1 MERGTG
7 QQSGG
12 PMPHQQG
19 SRMGQEGG
27 MAQQGGM
34 GQQGEMTRRGSMG
47 QQEGGQQGSMGKQGG
62 MGQQTM
68 TPTQRGPSHAQ
79 VRSAAPR
86 LEPLEVE
93 EVARSEVVTAEP
105 GDTVAEVVSK
115 MADEDVGSVVV
126 VEDDQPTGIVTDRK
140 IALALGEATDVTD
153 MTAGEIATEDIA
165 IGRTDMTVF
174 DAAELLRDEGI
185 RRLPLVDEDG
195 QLEGIVT
202 LDDILV
208 LLASKFGVAAEVIE
222 MQAPGR

>member
-1 MERGTG
+1 MERGTS

-19 SRMGQEGG
+19 GLMS
-27 MAQQGGM
+27 QQGGM
-34 GQQGEMTRRGSMG
+34 GQQA
-47 QQEGGQQGSMGKQGG
+47 G
-62 MGQQTM
+62 MGQQT
-68 TPTQRGPSHAQ
+68 TIPSQRGSSHAQ
-79 VRSAAPR
+79 VRAGAPR
-86 LEPLEVE
+86 LEPREVE
-93 EVARSEVVTAEP
+93 EVARSEVVTVEP
-105 GDTVAEVVSK
+105 DDTVAEIVLK

-126 VEDDQPTGIVTDRK
+126 VDDDQPTGIVTDRK

-153 MTAGEIATEDIA
+153 MTADELATGNLV

-208 LLASKFGVAAEVIE
+208 LLASKFGVAAEIIE

>member
-1 MERGTG
+1 
-7 QQSGG
+7 
-12 PMPHQQG
+12 
-19 SRMGQEGG
+19 
-27 MAQQGGM
+27 
-34 GQQGEMTRRGSMG
+34 
-47 QQEGGQQGSMGKQGG
+47 
-62 MGQQTM
+62 MGQQT
-68 TPTQRGPSHAQ
+68 TPPSQRGSSHAQ
-79 VRSAAPR
+79 VRATAPR
-86 LEPLEVE
+86 LEPLGVE
-93 EVARSEVVTAEP
+93 EVARSEVVTVEP
-105 GDTVAEVVSK
+105 DDTVAEIVSK

-153 MTAGEIATEDIA
+153 ITADELATEDLV
-165 IGRTDMTVF
+165 IGRADMTVF